1 MAGKDGV
8 ADGENVA
15 VGIEK
20 ADDIES
26 WTSRQIEYLRRRRA
40 AFKGVITK
48 NTKKAKDIVARN
60 GSRTVIRCVKERMS
74 QAFQDAYQTTK
85 DIITLLCDDV
95 HHELKRKS
103 GWINYGANSRIS
115 STQLKNS

>member
-1 MAGKDGV
+1 MADKDGV

-40 AFKGVITK
+40 SFKGVITK

-60 GSRTVIRCVKERMS
+60 GSRTVIR
-74 QAFQDAYQTTK
+74 TTK

-95 HHELKRKS
+95 NQRVEAEEWLD
-103 GWINYGANSRIS
+103 
-115 STQLKNS
+115 

>member
-1 MAGKDGV
+1 MAEKDGV

-20 ADDIES
+20 ANDIES
-26 WTSRQIEYLRRRRA
+26 WTSRQIEYLHRRRA

-60 GSRTVIRCVKERMS
+60 GSRTVIRCVKERVS
-74 QAFQDAYQTTK
+74 QAPTSK
-85 DIITLLCDDV
+85 TLIKLRKILWPCKV
-95 HHELKRKS
+95 TMYISELKLKS
-103 GWINYGANSRIS
+103 G
-115 STQLKNS
+115 